1 VNQEQLQADQADR
14 DSKFREVVG
23 RAHAILSEAFGLPG
37 VQQCGRAGE
46 VTRLRA
52 ELESLTRYLSAA
64 NDRVDELRSERD
76 SLREANAMTCE
87 EINGLREQVAK
98 LRAEREPVDNGDG
111 TVTQWRPVTF
121 EAKLSGRVVAVRKP
135 TEGESYLDTFGKEG
149 PANGREHGVRLILS
163 PPEPKPEPVTWRC
176 ELPDGEWTA
185 RSHDVTRGL
194 LSLSYEFAGLT
205 IRRFAQPPRQGRYLF
220 RDGVGTLQGEAT

>member
-1 VNQEQLQADQADR
+1 MNQMQLQADQDDR

-37 VQQCGRAGE
+37 VQQCGGAGE

-52 ELESLTRYLSAA
+52 ELESLTRSLSAA
-64 NDRVDELRSERD
+64 NDRVDELRNERD

-111 TVTQWRPVTF
+111 T
-121 EAKLSGRVVAVRKP
+121 
-135 TEGESYLDTFGKEG
+135 
-149 PANGREHGVRLILS
+149 
-163 PPEPKPEPVTWRC
+163 
-176 ELPDGEWTA
+176 
-185 RSHDVTRGL
+185 
-194 LSLSYEFAGLT
+194 
-205 IRRFAQPPRQGRYLF
+205 
-220 RDGVGTLQGEAT
+220 LQGEAT